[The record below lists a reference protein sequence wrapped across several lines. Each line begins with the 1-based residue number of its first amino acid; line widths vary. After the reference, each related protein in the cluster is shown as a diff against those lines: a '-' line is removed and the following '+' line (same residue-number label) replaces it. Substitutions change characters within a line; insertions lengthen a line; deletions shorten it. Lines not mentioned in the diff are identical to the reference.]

1 MKCIITV
8 LILCVMLV
16 PICKAE
22 SSTERFLSNLSDTW
36 DSFLDMAEDA
46 GKDATKWAEGSGV
59 TEWAKGKANDIAVWA
74 KENGLTDW
82 AQETLSDLTAW
93 FDETEIT
100 GWASNTSQEFQ
111 VFIEENRP
119 AIEACLTEAGQE
131 VREAWD
137 TLVNADQH
145 TEQEMEAAYETV
157 MESLGEVMN

>member
-100 GWASNTSQEFQ
+100 GWASNT
-111 VFIEENRP
+111 RP

>member
-119 AIEACLTEAGQE
+119 AIKPASQRQDRKCA
-131 VREAWD
+131 R
-137 TLVNADQH
+137 
-145 TEQEMEAAYETV
+145 
-157 MESLGEVMN
+157 LGIRLSMRISTRRKRWKLPTKQ